1 MRIAAVIALA
11 LGAVHAALAADP
23 SDSAATDFFR
33 IADADGRPG
42 IVAPDGTPRFVLG
55 CCWVHPR
62 GSFSHAL
69 GHSPYGRFC
78 ETNYPSQKAWAEE
91 TLGRLRS
98 WGFNN
103 LGAASDV
110 ELCGRQGL
118 SHVATL
124 RLGQDFAKGDPDRS
138 ILPYGNAP
146 GTALPNVFHPDWPA
160 FCEKRAEEL
169 CAAVRDDP
177 WLLGWFLDN
186 ELAWGAR
193 RGQPATGLCEA
204 VAALPPEHSARK
216 ALDRL
221 LADSGG
227 SGAES
232 PSLADKLA
240 FLRLYARTYFETAC
254 AAVRRHD
261 PNHLILGCRFA
272 GLENAHPVVWEEA
285 GRFCDVVSVNVY
297 PWADLD
303 RGVVLDEKCGV
314 PVADRFREYGGY
326 AGKPLFVSEWSFPAL
341 DTGRKCL
348 VGAGQ
353 RVQTQEDRAEAAA
366 LFLRAMRD
374 DPHVVGCDWFMWCD
388 RPAAGSSK
396 WNPEDCNYG
405 LVNEEG
411 VPYEGLVSMF
421 KAIHGGTT
429 IQGVSGPAG
438 RSGPAAPSGAS
449 RRSDPTDRSG
459 LASSISE
466 PEREQ
471 DFAEAL
477 GREAAHRPQSGHI
490 SGEAALHP
498 VGFRQEADG
507 GWSLSNAFVRLSG
520 RIGSRYMADE
530 IAFLP
535 GGASR
540 PGEPVPV
547 GRYGA
552 CLHLLT
558 DGAHVWPDATCVT
571 DVSVSTNA
579 DIVSVT
585 IRAEGDNPSL
595 RATDAPVIGG
605 NAAPSLPP
613 AGRPV
618 IGEGGT
624 AAFAVT
630 HRLALAPGSRD
641 VLAEIVSLE
650 NLGSE
655 PLFVKQLFLRPY
667 SLEEK
672 PVAVPFAP
680 NVLHGPCEAAWRLP
694 GGGSWGVSSR
704 DEAAARFRF
713 FVDRAGVQHPD
724 ARFAPDARAA
734 GFALDPGAVWRPS
747 VPHSATLY
755 LNP

>member
-23 SDSAATDFFR
+23 SDMAATGFFR
-33 IADADGRPG
+33 VADVDGRPG

-78 ETNYPSQKAWAEE
+78 ETNYPSQAAWAEE

-160 FCEKRAEEL
+160 FCEARAEEL

-193 RGQPATGLCEA
+193 RSQPATGLYEA

-221 LADSGG
+221 LAESGG
-227 SGAES
+227 SGAEP
-232 PSLADKLA
+232 PSLAAKLA
-240 FLRLYARTYFETAC
+240 FLRQYARTYFETAS
-254 AAVRRHD
+254 AAVHRHD

-285 GRFCDVVSVNVY
+285 GRFCDIVSVNVY

-303 RGVVLDEKCGV
+303 RGVILDEKCGV
-314 PVADRFREYGGY
+314 PVAERFGEYGGY

-353 RVQTQEDRAEAAA
+353 RVPTQEDRAEAAA
-366 LFLRAMRD
+366 LFLRTMRD

-405 LVNEEG
+405 LVNESGE
-411 VPYEGLVSMF
+411 PYAGLVRAFAAVSSGSS
-421 KAIHGGTT
+421 GGSESSGNTAK
-429 IQGVSGPAG
+429 GCVS
-438 RSGPAAPSGAS
+438 
-449 RRSDPTDRSG
+449 
-459 LASSISE
+459 
-466 PEREQ
+466 ERERF
-471 DFAEAL
+471 FAEA
-477 GREAAHRPQSGHI
+477 REAGSAPGASAPG
-490 SGEAALHP
+490 P
-498 VGFRQEADG
+498 VGFRQDADG

-520 RIGSRYMADE
+520 RVGSRYMADE
-530 IAFLP
+530 IAFS
-535 GGASR
+535 GGAGGS
-540 PGEPVPV
+540 PAVTSV

-552 CLHLLT
+552 CIHLLA
-558 DGAHVWPDATCVT
+558 DGSHVWLDAERVT

-579 DIVSVT
+579 ASVSVT
-585 IRAEGDNPSL
+585 IRAEGGNPSL

-613 AGRPV
+613 ARRPV
-618 IGEGGT
+618 IGEGGD

-630 HRLALAPGSRD
+630 HRLTLAPGSRD

-650 NLGSE
+650 NLGSA

-680 NVLHGPCEAAWRLP
+680 NVLHGPCEAAWRIP

-704 DEAAARFRF
+704 DGAAARFRF

-747 VPHSATLY
+747 VPHSALLHT
-755 LNP
+755 NP

>member
-23 SDSAATDFFR
+23 SDMAATGFFR
-33 IADADGRPG
+33 VADVDGRPG

-78 ETNYPSQKAWAEE
+78 ETNYPSQAAWAEE

-160 FCEKRAEEL
+160 FCEARAEEL

-193 RGQPATGLCEA
+193 RGQPATGLYEA
-204 VAALPPEHSARK
+204 VAALQPEHSARK

-221 LADSGG
+221 LAESGG
-227 SGAES
+227 SGAEP
-232 PSLADKLA
+232 PSLATKLA
-240 FLRLYARTYFETAC
+240 FLRHYARAYFETAC
-254 AAVRRHD
+254 GAVRRHD
-261 PNHLILGCRFA
+261 PRHLVLGCRFA

-303 RGVVLDEKCGV
+303 RGVILDEKCGV
-314 PVADRFREYGGY
+314 PVAERFGKYGGY

-353 RVQTQEDRAEAAA
+353 RVPTQEDRAEAAA
-366 LFLRAMRD
+366 LFLRTMRD

-405 LVNEEG
+405 LVNESG
-411 VPYEGLVSMF
+411 VPYEGLVRAFAAVSSGSS
-421 KAIHGGTT
+421 GGSEISGNTAK
-429 IQGVSGPAG
+429 GCVS
-438 RSGPAAPSGAS
+438 
-449 RRSDPTDRSG
+449 
-459 LASSISE
+459 
-466 PEREQ
+466 ERERF
-471 DFAEAL
+471 FAEA
-477 GREAAHRPQSGHI
+477 REAGSVPGASAPG
-490 SGEAALHP
+490 A
-498 VGFRQEADG
+498 VGFRQDADG

-520 RIGSRYMADE
+520 RVGSRYMADE
-530 IAFLP
+530 IAFS
-535 GGASR
+535 GGAGGS
-540 PGEPVPV
+540 PAVTPV

-552 CLHLLT
+552 CVHLLA
-558 DGAHVWPDATCVT
+558 DGSHVWLDAERVT

-579 DIVSVT
+579 ATVSVT
-585 IRAEGDNPSL
+585 IRAEG
-595 RATDAPVIGG
+595 G
-605 NAAPSLPP
+605 NPSLPP
-613 AGRPV
+613 ARRPV
-618 IGEGGT
+618 MGEGGT
-624 AAFAVT
+624 PAFAVT
-630 HRLALAPGSRD
+630 HRLTLAPGSRD

-650 NLGSE
+650 NLGSA

-680 NVLHGPCEAAWRLP
+680 NVLHGPCEAAWRIP

-704 DEAAARFRF
+704 DGAAARFRF

-747 VPHSATLY
+747 VPHSALLHT
-755 LNP
+755 NP

>member
-23 SDSAATDFFR
+23 SDRAATGFFR
-33 IADADGRPG
+33 VADVDGRPG

-78 ETNYPSQKAWAEE
+78 ETNYPSQEAWAEE

-160 FCEKRAEEL
+160 FCETRAEEL

-193 RGQPATGLCEA
+193 RSQPATGLCEA
-204 VAALPPEHSARK
+204 VAALPTSHSARQ
-216 ALDRL
+216 ALEAFL
-221 LADSGG
+221 ANPSHAEPQSMQSLGEADSQTLGV
-227 SGAES
+227 SACS
-232 PSLADKLA
+232 ATPRDVSVLPLATKLA
-240 FLRLYARTYFETAC
+240 FLRHYARTYFETAC

-272 GLENAHPVVWEEA
+272 GLESAHPVVWEEA

-303 RGVVLDEKCGV
+303 RGVILDEKCGV
-314 PVADRFREYGGY
+314 PVAERFREYGGH

-353 RVQTQEDRAEAAA
+353 RVPTQEDRAEAAA
-366 LFLRAMRD
+366 LFLRTMRD

-411 VPYEGLVSMF
+411 VPYEGLVRAFAAVSSGSS
-421 KAIHGGTT
+421 GGSGSSGNTAK
-429 IQGVSGPAG
+429 GCVS
-438 RSGPAAPSGAS
+438 
-449 RRSDPTDRSG
+449 
-459 LASSISE
+459 
-466 PEREQ
+466 ERERF
-471 DFAEAL
+471 FAEA
-477 GREAAHRPQSGHI
+477 REAGSVPGASAPG
-490 SGEAALHP
+490 A

-507 GWSLSNAFVRLSG
+507 AWSLSNAFVRLSG
-520 RIGSRYMADE
+520 RVGSRYMADE
-530 IAFLP
+530 IAFSGGTDGSP
-535 GGASR
+535 AVAGGAGGS
-540 PGEPVPV
+540 PAITPV

-552 CLHLLT
+552 CVHLLA
-558 DGAHVWPDATCVT
+558 DDAHIWLDAERVT

-585 IRAEGDNPSL
+585 IRAEGGEL
-595 RATDAPVIGG
+595 RREATRRPQSGHIGG
-605 NAAPSLPP
+605 EAALN
-613 AGRPV
+613 RD
-618 IGEGGT
+618 GEGGT
-624 AAFAVT
+624 PAFAVT
-630 HRLALAPGSRD
+630 HRLTLAPGSRD

-747 VPHSATLY
+747 VPHSALLHT
-755 LNP
+755 NP

>member
-11 LGAVHAALAADP
+11 LGVVHAAYAADR
-23 SDSAATDFFR
+23 SDIAATGFFR
-33 IADADGRPG
+33 VADVDGHPG
-42 IVAPDGTPRFVLG
+42 IVAPDGTPRFVFG

-78 ETNYPSQKAWAEE
+78 ETNYPSREAWAEE

-103 LGAASDV
+103 LGAASDA

-124 RLGQDFAKGDPDRS
+124 RLGQDFAKGNPDRS
-138 ILPYGNAP
+138 ILSYGNAP
-146 GTALPNVFHPDWPA
+146 GTALPNVFNPDWSA
-160 FCEKRAEEL
+160 FCEARAEEL
-169 CAAVRDDP
+169 CASVRDDP
-177 WLLGWFLDN
+177 SLLGWFLDN

-193 RGQPATGLCEA
+193 KGQPATGLYEA
-204 VAALPPEHSARK
+204 VAALPSEHSARK
-216 ALDRL
+216 ALDDF
-221 LADSGG
+221 LARQTATNS
-227 SGAES
+227 
-232 PSLADKLA
+232 SLFTLHSSLKLA
-240 FLRLYARTYFETAC
+240 FLRHYARTYFETAC

-303 RGVVLDEKCGV
+303 RGVILDAKCGV
-314 PVADRFREYGGY
+314 PVAERFREYGGY
-326 AGKPLFVSEWSFPAL
+326 ARKPLFVSEWSFPAL

-353 RVQTQEDRAEAAA
+353 RVQTQEERAEAAA
-366 LFLRAMRD
+366 LFLRTMRD
-374 DPHVVGCDWFMWCD
+374 NPHIVGCDWFMWCD

-405 LVNEEG
+405 LVNEAG
-411 VPYEGLVSMF
+411 VPYAELVSLF
-421 KAIHGGTT
+421 AR
-429 IQGVSGPAG
+429 IQGGAAEPCGNVHKSANATSVHKSQIAIVSE
-438 RSGPAAPSGAS
+438 RDLYFTEAS
-449 RRSDPTDRSG
+449 HG
-459 LASSISE
+459 E
-466 PEREQ
+466 KH
-471 DFAEAL
+471 
-477 GREAAHRPQSGHI
+477 AHENLDLSFVNN
-490 SGEAALHP
+490 P

-507 GWSLSNAFVRLSG
+507 GWILSNAFVRLSG
-520 RIGSRYMADE
+520 RVGSRFLADE
-530 IAFLP
+530 IAFLL

-540 PGEPVPV
+540 PGEPVSV

-552 CLHLLT
+552 CVHLLA
-558 DGAHVWPDATCVT
+558 DGSHVWLDATHVT

-579 DIVSVT
+579 AIVSVT
-585 IRAEGDNPSL
+585 IRAEGGNPSL

-605 NAAPSLPP
+605 NAAPSSPP

-630 HRLALAPGSRD
+630 HRLTLAPGSRAF
-641 VLAEIVSLE
+641 LAEIVSLE

-655 PLFVKQLFLRPY
+655 PLFVKQLFLRPH

-680 NVLHGPCEAAWRLP
+680 NVLRGPCEAAWRLP
-694 GGGSWGVSSR
+694 GGGSWGARSFDDSAV
-704 DEAAARFRF
+704 RFRF
-713 FVDRAGVQHPD
+713 FIDRAGVQHPD
-724 ARFAPDARAA
+724 CRFAPDAHAA
-734 GFALDPGAVWRPS
+734 GFPLAPGTVWRPS

>member
-11 LGAVHAALAADP
+11 LGAVHAALATDP
-23 SDSAATDFFR
+23 SDMAATGFFR
-33 IADADGRPG
+33 VADVDGRPG

-78 ETNYPSQKAWAEE
+78 ETNYPSQAAWAEE

-160 FCEKRAEEL
+160 FCEARAEEL

-193 RGQPATGLCEA
+193 KGQPATGLYEA

-221 LADSGG
+221 LAESGG
-227 SGAES
+227 AGAKP
-232 PSLADKLA
+232 PSLAAKLA
-240 FLRLYARTYFETAC
+240 FLRHYARTYFETAS

-261 PNHLILGCRFA
+261 PNHLVLGCRFA

-303 RGVVLDEKCGV
+303 RGVILDEKCGV
-314 PVADRFREYGGY
+314 PVAERFREYGGY

-353 RVQTQEDRAEAAA
+353 RVPTQEDRAEAAA
-366 LFLRAMRD
+366 LFLRTMRD

-405 LVNEEG
+405 LVNESGE
-411 VPYEGLVSMF
+411 PYAGLVRAFAAVSSGSS
-421 KAIHGGTT
+421 GGSGSSGNTAK
-429 IQGVSGPAG
+429 GCVSE
-438 RSGPAAPSGAS
+438 R
-449 RRSDPTDRSG
+449 DRF
-459 LASSISE
+459 
-466 PEREQ
+466 
-471 DFAEAL
+471 FAEAR
-477 GREAAHRPQSGHI
+477 GAGSVPGASAPG
-490 SGEAALHP
+490 A

-507 GWSLSNAFVRLSG
+507 AWTLSNAFVRLSG
-520 RIGSRYMADE
+520 RVGSRYMADE
-530 IAFLP
+530 IAFS
-535 GGASR
+535 GGAGGS
-540 PGEPVPV
+540 PAVTPV

-552 CLHLLT
+552 CVHLLA
-558 DGAHVWPDATCVT
+558 DDAHVWLDAERVT

-585 IRAEGDNPSL
+585 IRAKGGNPSL

-624 AAFAVT
+624 PAFAVT
-630 HRLALAPGSRD
+630 HRLTLAPGSRD

-650 NLGSE
+650 NLGSA

-747 VPHSATLY
+747 VPHSALLHT
-755 LNP
+755 NP

>member
-11 LGAVHAALAADP
+11 LGAVHAALAADS
-23 SDSAATDFFR
+23 SDMAATGFFR
-33 IADADGRPG
+33 VADVDGRPG

-78 ETNYPSQKAWAEE
+78 ETNYPSREAWAEE

-160 FCEKRAEEL
+160 FCEARAEEL

-193 RGQPATGLCEA
+193 RSQPATGLYEA

-221 LADSGG
+221 LAESGG
-227 SGAES
+227 SGAEP
-232 PSLADKLA
+232 PSLAVKLA
-240 FLRLYARTYFETAC
+240 FLRHYARAYFETAC

-272 GLENAHPVVWEEA
+272 GLESAHPVVWEEA

-303 RGVVLDEKCGV
+303 RGVILDEKCGV
-314 PVADRFREYGGY
+314 PVAERFREYGGY

-353 RVQTQEDRAEAAA
+353 RVPTQEDRAEAAA
-366 LFLRAMRD
+366 LFLRTMRD

-405 LVNEEG
+405 LVNESGE
-411 VPYEGLVSMF
+411 PYAGLVRAFAAVSSGSS
-421 KAIHGGTT
+421 GGS
-429 IQGVSGPAG
+429 GSSVGSAKNCVSE
-438 RSGPAAPSGAS
+438 
-449 RRSDPTDRSG
+449 
-459 LASSISE
+459 L
-466 PEREQ
+466 ERF
-471 DFAEAL
+471 FAEA
-477 GREAAHRPQSGHI
+477 REAGSVPGASAPG
-490 SGEAALHP
+490 A
-498 VGFRQEADG
+498 VGFRQDADG
-507 GWSLSNAFVRLSG
+507 GWTLSNAFVRLSG
-520 RIGSRYMADE
+520 RVGSRYMADE

-552 CLHLLT
+552 YVHLLAA
-558 DGAHVWPDATCVT
+558 DAHVWLDAERVT

-585 IRAEGDNPSL
+585 IRAEGGEL
-595 RATDAPVIGG
+595 RREATRRPQSGHIGG
-605 NAAPSLPP
+605 EAALN
-613 AGRPV
+613 RD
-618 IGEGGT
+618 GEGGA

-630 HRLALAPGSRD
+630 HRLTLAPGSRD

-650 NLGSE
+650 NLGSA

-747 VPHSATLY
+747 VPHSALLHT
-755 LNP
+755 NP

>member
-23 SDSAATDFFR
+23 SDMAATGFFR
-33 IADADGRPG
+33 VADVDGRPG

-78 ETNYPSQKAWAEE
+78 ETNYPSQAAWAEE

-160 FCEKRAEEL
+160 FCEARAEEL

-193 RGQPATGLCEA
+193 RGQPATGLYEA

-221 LADSGG
+221 LAESGG
-227 SGAES
+227 SGAEP
-232 PSLADKLA
+232 PSLAAKLA
-240 FLRLYARTYFETAC
+240 FLRQYARTYFETAS

-285 GRFCDVVSVNVY
+285 GRFCNIVSVNVY

-303 RGVVLDEKCGV
+303 RGVILDEKCGV
-314 PVADRFREYGGY
+314 PVAERFREYGGY
-326 AGKPLFVSEWSFPAL
+326 ARRPLFVSEWSFPAL

-353 RVQTQEDRAEAAA
+353 RVNTQEERAEAAA
-366 LFLRAMRD
+366 LFLRTMRD

-405 LVNEEG
+405 LVNESGE
-411 VPYEGLVSMF
+411 PYAGLVRAFAAVSSGSS
-421 KAIHGGTT
+421 GGSGISGNTAK
-429 IQGVSGPAG
+429 GCVS
-438 RSGPAAPSGAS
+438 
-449 RRSDPTDRSG
+449 
-459 LASSISE
+459 
-466 PEREQ
+466 ERERF
-471 DFAEAL
+471 FAEA
-477 GREAAHRPQSGHI
+477 REAGSVPGASAPG
-490 SGEAALHP
+490 A
-498 VGFRQEADG
+498 VGFRQDADG

-520 RIGSRYMADE
+520 RVGSRYMADE
-530 IAFLP
+530 IAFS
-535 GGASR
+535 GGAGGS
-540 PGEPVPV
+540 PTVTPV

-552 CLHLLT
+552 CVHLLA
-558 DGAHVWPDATCVT
+558 DGSHVWLDAERVT

-579 DIVSVT
+579 ASVSVT
-585 IRAEGDNPSL
+585 IRAEGGNPSL

-613 AGRPV
+613 ARRPV
-618 IGEGGT
+618 IGEGGD

-630 HRLALAPGSRD
+630 HRLTLAPGSRD

-650 NLGSE
+650 NLGAA

-694 GGGSWGVSSR
+694 GGGAWGVSSH

-747 VPHSATLY
+747 VPHSARLHT
-755 LNP
+755 NP

>member
-11 LGAVHAALAADP
+11 LGAVHAALATDP
-23 SDSAATDFFR
+23 SDMAATGFFR
-33 IADADGRPG
+33 VADFDGRPG

-78 ETNYPSQKAWAEE
+78 ETNYPSREAWAEE

-160 FCEKRAEEL
+160 FCEARAEEL

-193 RGQPATGLCEA
+193 RSQPATGLYEA

-221 LADSGG
+221 LAESGG
-227 SGAES
+227 SGAEP
-232 PSLADKLA
+232 PSLAVKLA
-240 FLRLYARTYFETAC
+240 FLRHYARAYFETAC

-272 GLENAHPVVWEEA
+272 GLESAHPVVWEEA

-303 RGVVLDEKCGV
+303 RGVILDEKCGV
-314 PVADRFREYGGY
+314 PVAERFREYGGH

-353 RVQTQEDRAEAAA
+353 RVPTQEDRAEAAA
-366 LFLRAMRD
+366 LFLRTMRD

-405 LVNEEG
+405 LVNESGE
-411 VPYEGLVSMF
+411 PYAGLVRAFAAVSSGSS
-421 KAIHGGTT
+421 GGS
-429 IQGVSGPAG
+429 GSSVGSAKNCVSE
-438 RSGPAAPSGAS
+438 
-449 RRSDPTDRSG
+449 
-459 LASSISE
+459 L
-466 PEREQ
+466 ERF
-471 DFAEAL
+471 FAEA
-477 GREAAHRPQSGHI
+477 REAGSVPGASAPG
-490 SGEAALHP
+490 A
-498 VGFRQEADG
+498 VGFRQDADG
-507 GWSLSNAFVRLSG
+507 GWTLSNAFVRLSG
-520 RIGSRYMADE
+520 RVGSRYMADE

-552 CLHLLT
+552 YVHLLA
-558 DGAHVWPDATCVT
+558 DDAHVWLDAERVT

-585 IRAEGDNPSL
+585 IRAEGGNPSL

-618 IGEGGT
+618 IGEGG
-624 AAFAVT
+624 APAFAVT
-630 HRLALAPGSRD
+630 HRLTLAPGSRN

-650 NLGSE
+650 NLGSA

-747 VPHSATLY
+747 VPHSALLHT
-755 LNP
+755 NP

>member
-23 SDSAATDFFR
+23 SDMAATGFFR
-33 IADADGRPG
+33 VADVDGRPG

-78 ETNYPSQKAWAEE
+78 ETNYPSQAAWAEE

-160 FCEKRAEEL
+160 FCEARAEEL

-193 RGQPATGLCEA
+193 RGQPATGLYEA

-221 LADSGG
+221 LAESGG
-227 SGAES
+227 SGAEP
-232 PSLADKLA
+232 PSLATKLA
-240 FLRLYARTYFETAC
+240 FLRHYARTYFETAC

-285 GRFCDVVSVNVY
+285 GRFCNVVSVNVY

-303 RGVVLDEKCGV
+303 RGVILDEKCGV
-314 PVADRFREYGGY
+314 PVAERFREYGGH

-353 RVQTQEDRAEAAA
+353 RVPTQEDRAEAAA
-366 LFLRAMRD
+366 LFLRTMRD

-405 LVNEEG
+405 LVNESG
-411 VPYEGLVSMF
+411 VPYEGLVRAFAAVSSGSS
-421 KAIHGGTT
+421 GGSGSSGNTAK
-429 IQGVSGPAG
+429 GCVSE
-438 RSGPAAPSGAS
+438 RERFLAA
-449 RRSDPTDRSG
+449 
-459 LASSISE
+459 ASSHLDLS
-466 PEREQ
+466 
-471 DFAEAL
+471 FVNN
-477 GREAAHRPQSGHI
+477 
-490 SGEAALHP
+490 P

-507 GWSLSNAFVRLSG
+507 GWVLSNAFVRLSG
-520 RIGSRYMADE
+520 RVGSRYMADE
-530 IAFLP
+530 IAFS
-535 GGASR
+535 GGAGGS
-540 PGEPVPV
+540 PAVTPV

-552 CLHLLT
+552 CIHLLA
-558 DGAHVWPDATCVT
+558 DGSHVWLDAERVT

-579 DIVSVT
+579 ASVSVT
-585 IRAEGDNPSL
+585 IRAEGGEL
-595 RATDAPVIGG
+595 RREATRRPQSGHIGG
-605 NAAPSLPP
+605 EAALN
-613 AGRPV
+613 RD
-618 IGEGGT
+618 GEGG
-624 AAFAVT
+624 APAFAVT
-630 HRLALAPGSRD
+630 HRLTLAPGSRD

-650 NLGSE
+650 NLGSA

-680 NVLHGPCEAAWRLP
+680 NVLHGPCEAAWWLP

-704 DEAAARFRF
+704 DGAAARFRF

-747 VPHSATLY
+747 VPHSALLHT
-755 LNP
+755 NP

>member
-11 LGAVHAALAADP
+11 LGAVHAALAAAP
-23 SDSAATDFFR
+23 SDRAATGFFR
-33 IADADGRPG
+33 VADVDGRPG

-78 ETNYPSQKAWAEE
+78 ETNYPSQAAWAEE

-160 FCEKRAEEL
+160 FCEARAEEL

-193 RGQPATGLCEA
+193 RGQPATGLYEA

-216 ALDRL
+216 ALKAFL
-221 LADSGG
+221 ANPSHAEPQSMQSLGEADSQTLGV
-227 SGAES
+227 SACS
-232 PSLADKLA
+232 ATPRDVSVLPLATKLA
-240 FLRLYARTYFETAC
+240 FLRHYARTYFETAC

-303 RGVVLDEKCGV
+303 RGVILDEKCGV
-314 PVADRFREYGGY
+314 PVAERFGKYGGY

-353 RVQTQEDRAEAAA
+353 RVPTQEDRAEAAA
-366 LFLRAMRD
+366 LFLRTMRD

-405 LVNEEG
+405 LVNESGE
-411 VPYEGLVSMF
+411 PYAGLVRAFAAVSSGSS
-421 KAIHGGTT
+421 GGSGSSGNTAK
-429 IQGVSGPAG
+429 GCVS
-438 RSGPAAPSGAS
+438 
-449 RRSDPTDRSG
+449 
-459 LASSISE
+459 
-466 PEREQ
+466 ERERF
-471 DFAEAL
+471 FAEAESL
-477 GREAAHRPQSGHI
+477 VTPS
-490 SGEAALHP
+490 S
-498 VGFRQEADG
+498 VGFRQDADG

-520 RIGSRYMADE
+520 RVGSRYMADE
-530 IAFLP
+530 IAFS
-535 GGASR
+535 GGAGGS
-540 PGEPVPV
+540 PAVTSV

-552 CLHLLT
+552 CVHLLA
-558 DGAHVWPDATCVT
+558 DGSHVWLDAERVT

-579 DIVSVT
+579 ATVSVT
-585 IRAEGDNPSL
+585 IRAEGGNPSL

-613 AGRPV
+613 ARRPV
-618 IGEGGT
+618 IGEGGA

-630 HRLALAPGSRD
+630 HRLTLAPGSRD

-650 NLGSE
+650 NLGAA

-747 VPHSATLY
+747 VPHSALLHT
-755 LNP
+755 NP

>member
-23 SDSAATDFFR
+23 SEHAATGFFR
-33 IADADGRPG
+33 VADEGGRPG

-69 GHSPYGRFC
+69 GYSPYGRFC
-78 ETNYPSQKAWAEE
+78 ETNYPSREAWAEE

-124 RLGQDFAKGDPDRS
+124 RLGQDFAKGAPDRS

-160 FCEKRAEEL
+160 FCEERAKAL

-193 RGQPATGLCEA
+193 RSQPATGLYEA
-204 VAALPPEHSARK
+204 VAALPASHSARQ
-216 ALDRL
+216 ALDKF
-221 LADSGG
+221 LARQTETNS
-227 SGAES
+227 SLFTL
-232 PSLADKLA
+232 PSSLKLA
-240 FLRLYARTYFETAC
+240 FLRLYAERYFSAAS

-303 RGVVLDEKCGV
+303 RGVILDEKCGV
-314 PVADRFREYGGY
+314 PVAERFREYGGH

-353 RVQTQEDRAEAAA
+353 RVPTQEDRAEAAA
-366 LFLRAMRD
+366 LFLRTMRD
-374 DPHVVGCDWFMWCD
+374 DPHIIGCDWFMWCD

-411 VPYEGLVSMF
+411 VPYEGLVRAFAAVSSGSS
-421 KAIHGGTT
+421 GGSGSSGNTAK
-429 IQGVSGPAG
+429 GCVSE
-438 RSGPAAPSGAS
+438 RERFLAA
-449 RRSDPTDRSG
+449 
-459 LASSISE
+459 ASSHLDLSFVNSDG
-466 PEREQ
+466 Q
-471 DFAEAL
+471 LSFVNN
-477 GREAAHRPQSGHI
+477 
-490 SGEAALHP
+490 P

-520 RIGSRYMADE
+520 RVGSRYMADE

-552 CLHLLT
+552 CIHLLA
-558 DGAHVWPDATCVT
+558 DGSHVWLDAERVT

-579 DIVSVT
+579 ATVSVT
-585 IRAEGDNPSL
+585 IRAEGGEL
-595 RATDAPVIGG
+595 RREATCRTQSGHIGG
-605 NAAPSLPP
+605 EAALNRD
-613 AGRPV
+613 A
-618 IGEGGT
+618 EGG
-624 AAFAVT
+624 APAFAVT
-630 HRLALAPGSRD
+630 HRLTLAPDSRD

-650 NLGSE
+650 NLGSA

-680 NVLHGPCEAAWRLP
+680 NVLHGPCEAAWRLS

-704 DEAAARFRF
+704 DEAAVRFRF

-734 GFALDPGAVWRPS
+734 GFALDPGAAWRPS

>member
-23 SDSAATDFFR
+23 SEHAATGFFR
-33 IADADGRPG
+33 VADEGGRPG
-42 IVAPDGTPRFVLG
+42 VVAPDGTPRFVLG

-69 GHSPYGRFC
+69 GYSPYGRFC
-78 ETNYPSQKAWAEE
+78 ETNYPSQAAWAEE

-124 RLGQDFAKGDPDRS
+124 RLGQDFAKGAPDRS

-160 FCEKRAEEL
+160 FCEARAEEL

-193 RGQPATGLCEA
+193 RSQPATGLYEA

-216 ALDRL
+216 ALDDF
-221 LADSGG
+221 LAIRAGG
-227 SGAES
+227 SGAA
-232 PSLADKLA
+232 PPLADKLA
-240 FLRLYARTYFETAC
+240 FLRLYAERYFSAAS

-261 PNHLILGCRFA
+261 PNHLVLGCRFA

-303 RGVVLDEKCGV
+303 RGVILDEKCGV
-314 PVADRFREYGGY
+314 PVAERFGEYGGY

-353 RVQTQEDRAEAAA
+353 RVPTQEDRAEAAA
-366 LFLRAMRD
+366 LFLRTMRD
-374 DPHVVGCDWFMWCD
+374 DPHVIGCDWFMWCD

-421 KAIHGGTT
+421 KAIHGGAAEPCGNVHKSANATSVHKSQ
-429 IQGVSGPAG
+429 IAIVSE
-438 RSGPAAPSGAS
+438 RDLYFTEAS
-449 RRSDPTDRSG
+449 HGEKHAHSDLDLSFVNNDG
-459 LASSISE
+459 QLS
-466 PEREQ
+466 
-471 DFAEAL
+471 FVNN
-477 GREAAHRPQSGHI
+477 
-490 SGEAALHP
+490 P
-498 VGFRQEADG
+498 VGFRQDADG
-507 GWSLSNAFVRLSG
+507 GWVLSNAFVRLSG
-520 RIGSRYMADE
+520 RVGSRYMADE
-530 IAFLP
+530 IAF
-535 GGASR
+535 AAADAAAAK
-540 PGEPVPV
+540 PV

-552 CLHLLT
+552 CVHILA
-558 DGAHVWPDATCVT
+558 DGANVWLDAERVT
-571 DVSVSTNA
+571 AVSAATNVATGVVSVS
-579 DIVSVT
+579 
-585 IRAEGDNPSL
+585 IRAEGAAAAGSGGADIPS
-595 RATDAPVIGG
+595 
-605 NAAPSLPP
+605 
-613 AGRPV
+613 
-618 IGEGGT
+618 
-624 AAFAVT
+624 FAVT
-630 HRLALAPGSRD
+630 HRLCLAPGSREIR
-641 VLAEIVSLE
+641 AEILSVE
-650 NLGSE
+650 NLGSA
-655 PLFVKQLFLRPY
+655 PLFVKRLFLRPY
-667 SLEEK
+667 SLLEK
-672 PVAVPFAP
+672 PAAVPFAP
-680 NVLHGPCEAAWRLP
+680 NVLRGPCEAAWRLP

-734 GFALDPGAVWRPS
+734 GFCLAPGSVWRSS
-747 VPHSATLY
+747 VPHSATIS

>member
-23 SDSAATDFFR
+23 SDMAATGFFR
-33 IADADGRPG
+33 VADVDGRPG

-78 ETNYPSQKAWAEE
+78 ETNYPSQAAWAEE

-110 ELCGRQGL
+110 ELCGRRGL

-160 FCEKRAEEL
+160 FCEARAEEL

-193 RGQPATGLCEA
+193 RGQPATGLYEA

-221 LADSGG
+221 LAESGG
-227 SGAES
+227 SGAEP
-232 PSLADKLA
+232 PSLAAKLA
-240 FLRLYARTYFETAC
+240 FLRHYARTYFETAC
-254 AAVRRHD
+254 GAVRRHD

-285 GRFCDVVSVNVY
+285 GRFCNVVSVNVY

-303 RGVVLDEKCGV
+303 RGVILDEKCGV
-314 PVADRFREYGGY
+314 PVAERFREYGGH

-353 RVQTQEDRAEAAA
+353 RVPTQADRVEAAA
-366 LFLRAMRD
+366 LFLRTMRD

-405 LVNEEG
+405 LVNESG
-411 VPYEGLVSMF
+411 VPYEGLVRAFAAVSSGSS
-421 KAIHGGTT
+421 GGSGSSGNTAK
-429 IQGVSGPAG
+429 GCVSE
-438 RSGPAAPSGAS
+438 RERFLAA
-449 RRSDPTDRSG
+449 
-459 LASSISE
+459 ASSHLDLS
-466 PEREQ
+466 
-471 DFAEAL
+471 FVNN
-477 GREAAHRPQSGHI
+477 
-490 SGEAALHP
+490 P

-507 GWSLSNAFVRLSG
+507 GWVLSNAFVRLSG
-520 RIGSRYMADE
+520 RVGSRYMADE
-530 IAFLP
+530 IAFS
-535 GGASR
+535 GGAGGS
-540 PGEPVPV
+540 PAVTSV

-552 CLHLLT
+552 CIHLLA
-558 DGAHVWPDATCVT
+558 DGSHVWLDAERVT

-579 DIVSVT
+579 ASVSVT
-585 IRAEGDNPSL
+585 IRAEGGEL
-595 RATDAPVIGG
+595 RREATRRPQSGHIGG
-605 NAAPSLPP
+605 EAALN
-613 AGRPV
+613 RD
-618 IGEGGT
+618 GEGG
-624 AAFAVT
+624 APAFAVT
-630 HRLALAPGSRD
+630 HRLTLAPGSRD

-650 NLGSE
+650 NLGAA

-680 NVLHGPCEAAWRLP
+680 NVLHGPCEAAWRIP

-747 VPHSATLY
+747 VPHSALLHT
-755 LNP
+755 NP

>member
-23 SDSAATDFFR
+23 SDRAATGFFR
-33 IADADGRPG
+33 VADVDGRPG

-78 ETNYPSQKAWAEE
+78 ETNYPSREAWAEE

-160 FCEKRAEEL
+160 FCEARAEEL

-193 RGQPATGLCEA
+193 RGQPATGLYEA

-221 LADSGG
+221 LAESGG
-227 SGAES
+227 SWAEP
-232 PSLADKLA
+232 PSLDAKLA
-240 FLRLYARTYFETAC
+240 FLRHYARTYFETAC

-303 RGVVLDEKCGV
+303 RGVILDEKCGV
-314 PVADRFREYGGY
+314 PVAERFREYGGY

-353 RVQTQEDRAEAAA
+353 RVPTQEDRAEAAA
-366 LFLRAMRD
+366 LFLRTMRD

-405 LVNEEG
+405 LVNESG
-411 VPYEGLVSMF
+411 VPYEGLVRAFAAVSSGSS
-421 KAIHGGTT
+421 GGSGSSGNTAK
-429 IQGVSGPAG
+429 GCVSE
-438 RSGPAAPSGAS
+438 R
-449 RRSDPTDRSG
+449 DRF
-459 LASSISE
+459 
-466 PEREQ
+466 
-471 DFAEAL
+471 FAEAR
-477 GREAAHRPQSGHI
+477 GAGSVPGASAPG
-490 SGEAALHP
+490 A
-498 VGFRQEADG
+498 VGFRQVADG

-520 RIGSRYMADE
+520 RVGSRYMADE
-530 IAFLP
+530 IAFY
-535 GGASR
+535 GGADGS
-540 PGEPVPV
+540 PAVTPV

-552 CLHLLT
+552 CVHLLA
-558 DGAHVWPDATCVT
+558 DGSHVWLDAERVT

-585 IRAEGDNPSL
+585 IRAEGGNPSL

-613 AGRPV
+613 ARRPV
-618 IGEGGT
+618 IGEGGA

-630 HRLALAPGSRD
+630 HRLTLAPGSRD

-650 NLGSE
+650 NLGSS

-734 GFALDPGAVWRPS
+734 GFALNPGAVWRPS
-747 VPHSATLY
+747 VPHSALLHT
-755 LNP
+755 NP

>member
-11 LGAVHAALAADP
+11 LGAVHAALATDP
-23 SDSAATDFFR
+23 SDMAATGFFR
-33 IADADGRPG
+33 VADVDGRPA

-78 ETNYPSQKAWAEE
+78 ETNYPSQAAWAEE

-124 RLGQDFAKGDPDRS
+124 RIGQDFAKGDPDRS

-160 FCEKRAEEL
+160 FCEARAEEL

-193 RGQPATGLCEA
+193 RGQPATGLYEA

-221 LADSGG
+221 LAESGG
-227 SGAES
+227 SGAKP
-232 PSLADKLA
+232 PSLAAKLA
-240 FLRLYARTYFETAC
+240 FLRHYARTYFETAC

-303 RGVVLDEKCGV
+303 RGVILDEKCGV
-314 PVADRFREYGGY
+314 PVAERFREYGGY

-353 RVQTQEDRAEAAA
+353 RVPTQEDRAEAAA
-366 LFLRAMRD
+366 LFLRTMRD

-411 VPYEGLVSMF
+411 VPYEGLVRAFAAVSSGSS
-421 KAIHGGTT
+421 GGSGSSGNTAK
-429 IQGVSGPAG
+429 GCVS
-438 RSGPAAPSGAS
+438 
-449 RRSDPTDRSG
+449 
-459 LASSISE
+459 
-466 PEREQ
+466 ERERF
-471 DFAEAL
+471 FAEARKA
-477 GREAAHRPQSGHI
+477 GSVPGASAPG
-490 SGEAALHP
+490 A
-498 VGFRQEADG
+498 VGFRQDADG

-520 RIGSRYMADE
+520 RVGSRYMADE
-530 IAFLP
+530 IAFSGDAGGSP
-535 GGASR
+535 AVTGGAGGS
-540 PGEPVPV
+540 PAVTPA

-552 CLHLLT
+552 CVHLLA
-558 DGAHVWPDATCVT
+558 DGSHVWLDAERVT

-613 AGRPV
+613 ARRPV
-618 IGEGGT
+618 IGEGGA

-630 HRLALAPGSRD
+630 HRLTLAPGSRD

-650 NLGSE
+650 NLGSA
-655 PLFVKQLFLRPY
+655 PLFAKQLFLRPY

-747 VPHSATLY
+747 VPHSAILY